1 MSALRKFY
9 IDTPQ
14 EHFELLHTPNQQGV
28 AVVWER
34 EGLGKR
40 WHKLRPDDAHM
51 PALLRTQQGAQDSFI
66 TVNEFLYWR
75 QVDNLKSL
83 RALYCDIDRRMHVD
97 ELEGVLS
104 EAHLPWPNLVVES
117 GRGLHLYW
125 LHEPVPAKALPAWQR
140 AQDYIVKSLAAEG
153 ADQSAKDCARVL
165 RLCGTINAKNS
176 AVVRG
181 QVYDPTPWNFHGLCN
196 EILGYRPEYQPRVA
210 KVRDFAIAKAN
221 RGQRVRPVN
230 GSIYSWWGL
239 VYEDLRAIAQ
249 QHWFGGIPE
258 GHRNNFLFL
267 TSVALSWFA
276 HAETLES
283 ELTHLAMTWTPG
295 LKASEVRDAIM
306 PAVRKARLAADKQK
320 VVWEGQE
327 RDPRYWYRRDTLH
340 QMMEPLIPPELAPNL
355 RAIVSSE
362 ILEQHRQER
371 ELKRDRI
378 AEGRHTMTR
387 EEYLALES
395 IEKAEPWETLGI
407 SRRTYYDR
415 KKAGK
420 L

>member
-1 MSALRKFY
+1 MSALRKFD

-14 EHFELLHTPNQQGV
+14 EHFELLHTPNQKGV
-28 AVVWER
+28 AVIWER
-34 EGLGKR
+34 EGLGKH

-51 PALLRTQQGAQDSFI
+51 PALLRSQQGAADSFI

-83 RALYCDIDRRMHVD
+83 RSLYCDIDRKIHID
-97 ELEGVLS
+97 TELPSILS
-104 EAHLPWPNLVVES
+104 EAGLPWPSLVVES

-125 LHEPVPAKALPAWQR
+125 LHEPVPPKALPAWQR
-140 AQDYIVKSLAAEG
+140 CQDYIVKSLASEG

-165 RLCGTINAKNS
+165 RLCGTINAKNG
-176 AVVRG
+176 AVVTGR
-181 QVYDPTPWNFHGLCN
+181 VYDPTPWNFHGLCN
-196 EILGYRPEYQPRVA
+196 EILGYRPEYAPVKA

-221 RGQRVRPVN
+221 RGQRVRT
-230 GSIYSWWGL
+230 GSIYDWWHL
-239 VYEDLRAIAQ
+239 VYRDLLSIANSY
-249 QHWFGGIPE
+249 WFGGIPE

-276 HAETLES
+276 HAETLET
-283 ELTHLAMTWTPG
+283 ELTHRAMTWTPG
-295 LKASEVRDAIM
+295 LKNNEVRDAIM
-306 PAVRKARLAADKQK
+306 PAIRKARLAANKQK
-320 VVWEGQE
+320 VFWEGQE

-340 QMMEPLIPPELAPNL
+340 GLMEPLITPELAPKL

-362 ILEQHRQER
+362 ILEQHRREHER
-371 ELKRDRI
+371 SK
-378 AEGRHTMTR
+378 HKMTR
-387 EEYLALES
+387 EEFLANS
-395 IEKAEPWETLGI
+395 IEQAAPWETLGI